1 MGADTQL
8 VNSGKAQSPSKYG
21 KGKRSLSHNFF
32 RLPPLVP
39 GSPILDPLRHYIT
52 SLN

>member
-32 RLPPLVP
+32 QPPPPCLHPPSGP
-39 GSPILDPLRHYIT
+39 GFSNP
-52 SLN
+52 